1 MRSAVNRSAG
11 TAADTPLVSWDGT
24 AVSAAPK
31 QPPRV
36 AYIMSRFPRLTETFI
51 LYEILSLEA
60 LGVDVEIYPLLK
72 ERAHVVHP
80 EAARLARRA
89 HYHPFVS
96 LRILAAQ
103 WYFIR
108 RRPLAY
114 FKVLAEVLAG
124 TFGSANFLVGALGI
138 FPKSVRFALEMSQQ
152 RVTHV
157 HAHFATHPAVA
168 ALIIHRLTGIP
179 FSFTAHG
186 SDLHVERRMLD
197 KKVEAATF
205 AVTVS
210 QYNREVIILTCG
222 ERVRNKVHVIHCG
235 VDPDFFAAPVPG
247 IDGTGQFQI
256 VCIAS
261 FEDVK
266 GHRYLVEACRLLR
279 DRGIDLTCHL
289 VGDGPLKSVIAK
301 QVAGARLEGSVRFYG
316 ACSRDQVAG
325 LLSSADVM
333 VLASV
338 PTPGGKREGI
348 PVALME
354 GMASGLPVVASAISG
369 IPELVDDD
377 RSGLLVAPRDAP
389 ALADALQRLRDDP
402 SLRARMGRT
411 GRAKIMEQFSL
422 RLSALELTT
431 LFRNGGS

>member
-1 MRSAVNRSAG
+1 
-11 TAADTPLVSWDGT
+11 
-24 AVSAAPK
+24 
-31 QPPRV
+31 V

-60 LGVDVEIYPLLK
+60 LGVDVELYPLLK
-72 ERAHVVHP
+72 ARPRVVHP

-89 HYHPFVS
+89 HYQPFLS
-96 LRILAAQ
+96 LRILAAH

-138 FPKSVRFALEMSQQ
+138 FPKSVRFALEMSEQ

-210 QYNREVIILTCG
+210 HYNKEVIILTCG
-222 ERVRNKVHVIHCG
+222 ERVRHKVHVIHCG
-235 VDPDFFAAPVPG
+235 VDPDFFAAPGPDSV
-247 IDGTGQFQI
+247 GTGPFQI
-256 VCIAS
+256 ICVAS

-266 GHRYLVEACRLLR
+266 GHRYLIEACRLLR
-279 DRGIDLTCHL
+279 DRGVDLTCHL
-289 VGDGPLKSVIAK
+289 VGDGPLKSTIAK
-301 QVAGARLEGSVRFYG
+301 QVAGARLEGCVHLYG

-325 LLSSADVM
+325 LLSTADVI

-354 GMASGLPVVASAISG
+354 GMASGLPVVASGISG
-369 IPELVDDD
+369 IPELVDDG
-377 RSGLLVAPRDAP
+377 RSGLLVPPRDAP
-389 ALADALQRLRDDP
+389 ALAHALQRLCEDP
-402 SLRARMGRT
+402 TLRHRMGRS
-411 GRAKIMEQFSL
+411 GRAKIMEQFNL